1 MCDRFVPPSYHR
13 DLRKKL
19 MRLEQRETSV
29 QDYYGALQKGIM
41 RCGIVEGLGDS
52 ICRFYS
58 GLRRDIQ
65 DIVDYKDFNT
75 VDQLFRYAM
84 LEEKEIQGR
93 DQQGK
98 HKVGNTYMPRTTP
111 SSGLPKPTPF
121 REPPPASKR
130 STPPPAAAAP
140 PSLTPSSARSS
151 DSGKTPLGGQQQ
163 DHLDATHL
171 QRLVPPLPWDW
182 PRVEG
187 LSQSAG
193 IHCYRRW
200 IHKDLRY

>member
-1 MCDRFVPPSYHR
+1 
-13 DLRKKL
+13 LRKKL

-41 RCGIVEGLGDS
+41 RCGIVEGPRDS

-98 HKVGNTYMPRTTP
+98 HKVGNTYTPRTTP

-130 STPPPAAAAP
+130 STPLPAPAAP

-151 DSGKTPLGGQQQ
+151 DSGKTPLQEGSSK
-163 DHLDATHL
+163 TTST
-171 QRLVPPLPWDW
+171 
-182 PRVEG
+182 PRTSNV
-187 LSQSAG
+187 QCHRCHG
-193 IHCYRRW
+193 IGHV
-200 IHKDLRY
+200 